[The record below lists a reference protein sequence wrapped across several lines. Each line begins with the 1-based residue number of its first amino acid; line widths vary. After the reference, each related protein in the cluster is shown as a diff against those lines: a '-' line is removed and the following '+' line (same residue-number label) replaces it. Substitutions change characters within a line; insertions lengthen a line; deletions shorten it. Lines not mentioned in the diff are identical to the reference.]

1 MKQQAQKSQ
10 DQSDNLNLED
20 LVSQLTIYVDQEGNI
35 AYNCDWEPS
44 EDGLLAIATILYK
57 LISDDLPAK
66 IFDEI
71 RDQCVLNNAE
81 ADFMAIQAIIAKYR
95 DVNKGEDS
103 IVVPP
108 DKIVNL

>member
-1 MKQQAQKSQ
+1 MDQQSQ
-10 DQSDNLNLED
+10 ESPDQSTNANLDN
-20 LVSQLTIYVDQEGNI
+20 LVSQLTVYVDQEGNI

-44 EDGLLAIATILYK
+44 EDGLLGIGTILYK
-57 LISDDLPAK
+57 LISDDLPNK

-71 RDQCVLNNAE
+71 RDQCVLNDAE
-81 ADFMAIQAIIAKYR
+81 ADFMAIQAIISKYR
-95 DVNKGEDS
+95 DIKKGEDS